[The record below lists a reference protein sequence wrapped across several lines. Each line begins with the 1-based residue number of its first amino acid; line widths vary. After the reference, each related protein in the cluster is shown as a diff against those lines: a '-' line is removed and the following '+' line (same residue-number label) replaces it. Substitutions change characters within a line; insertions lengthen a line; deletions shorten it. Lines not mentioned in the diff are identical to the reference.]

1 MSHENISLVVL
12 SIVLCSLNVFLGP
25 LSLRI
30 AKFFGKSSTDTARE
44 RDEAEGEAT
53 ETPLSRPS
61 VVQTRAAR

>member
-30 AKFFGKSSTDTARE
+30 AKFFGKSSTDAARE
-44 RDEAEGEAT
+44 RDDAEGGAT
-53 ETPLSRPS
+53 ETPLSSPTAVR
-61 VVQTRAAR
+61 TRAAP